1 MHASTAAST
10 SLAAPH
16 AAAPAGSAASP
27 RWWRVRLMWFVVGG
41 PLAVVVASFTTL
53 ALAILNPDPVLQA
66 QPTAT
71 ASERPAIE
79 MRNHAATA
87 VAPPDKR

>member
-1 MHASTAAST
+1 MHAHSAARTSLGASTAAQ
-10 SLAAPH
+10 
-16 AAAPAGSAASP
+16 PAGDAISP

-66 QPTAT
+66 EPAAT

-87 VAPPDKR
+87 VAPPAKR